1 MLQKYFMKKINLKE
15 LLGLTQIDLAILF
28 KTTRSQISLFELG
41 KRDLPIN
48 AKILLA
54 EILQFLQQ
62 EKDNPE
68 IKVAIQ
74 KEETAQ
80 TKKALEAMLKHNKYE
95 QYVLEKK
102 HKAAEKKY
110 RKSLTALTLA
120 KYLEINNDKNDKL
133 NNGMYKIIRNGAI
146 SNLKKTNQALL
157 TQYQIKKEV
166 LEAEKKILLKYL

>member
-1 MLQKYFMKKINLKE
+1 MKKINLKE

-54 EILQFLQQ
+54 EILQFLQK

-74 KEETAQ
+74 KEETSQ
-80 TKKALEAMLKHNKYE
+80 TKKALEAMLKQNKYQ

-110 RKSLTALTLA
+110 CNALTALSLA
-120 KYLEINNDKNDKL
+120 NYLEKNNDENDKL
-133 NNGMYKIIRNGAI
+133 SNGMFQIIRNGAL
-146 SNLKKTNQALL
+146 SNLKTTNQALL

-166 LEAEKKILLKYL
+166 LEAEKKILLEHLKG